1 MDHQSLFRIF
11 ESTLPLHTETMRI
24 HVRLRDEEDEE
35 DEECKG
41 SAAMD
46 SEDFDIV
53 EVAGL
58 GRPFQLGMAYD
69 YRKHKLLPGL
79 TLWDYE
85 GLQAKICVSDQYDTK
100 FDLLSSD
107 SSDDKTSTT
116 KISAYLKI
124 AALCRIVDV
133 SGSCTYFTDEKKSE
147 KKAKLTL
154 SYHATTKFK
163 QLSMDHLTQI
173 SYLSE
178 LKGTGATHIVVAILY
193 GADAYFVFERELD
206 SHKNKWELE
215 GELKLT
221 IQKLSFLATGEL
233 GGSGER
239 KDSEK
244 HEFEKTSCTF
254 HGDFKLE
261 SNPCTLQDALQ
272 VYTKLPYMLGEKGE
286 HAVPLQ
292 VWLYP
297 LSKLPKSRLEESDCI
312 VREISDT
319 LNTRMSHAIDRLNMI
334 EGKVNDLMNNEV
346 AKSLALF
353 HSKLQDLK
361 QKFSQHK
368 ADFMTNLAHLLP
380 LIRGYD
386 KEESDLVDLLQTY
399 EDSLFNSPA
408 MDRWLEYRKMESDVL
423 GSFLKQLRET
433 GVNLDEDLHILL
445 SDAEI
450 ENVVSF
456 TFTSLDLPDE
466 FLSDLAKPDEAEKK
480 TPDEIPTW
488 LTRGII
494 KTMRKNLSLFKDLK
508 RSNNDRHTT
517 FNVSSQNN
525 LVISDRSARSSH
537 HEIHP
542 GACIMLYEGGSDE
555 PICFTP
561 PTKPV
566 FSATIDVC
574 SRSIIV
580 KLNPKCRATVKRT
593 LEYKPRTKEGW
604 KTLAVQRDEEKLTN
618 LESGSEYEIR
628 CTAVGKLE
636 ELPVTSDI
644 ISVRPSDTLEGT
656 E

>member
-1 MDHQSLFRIF
+1 
-11 ESTLPLHTETMRI
+11 
-24 HVRLRDEEDEE
+24 
-35 DEECKG
+35 
-41 SAAMD
+41 MD
-46 SEDFDIV
+46 SANFDIV

-69 YRKHKLLPGL
+69 LRKHKLLPGL

-85 GLQAKICVSDQYDTK
+85 GLQTKICVSNQYDTK

-124 AALCRIVDV
+124 AALCGLLDV

-178 LKGTGATHIVVAILY
+178 LKGAGATHIVVAILY

-221 IQKLSFLATGEL
+221 IQKLSFLMTGEL
-233 GGSGER
+233 GSSGER

-261 SNPCTLQDALQ
+261 SNPYTLQDALQ

-334 EGKVNDLMNNEV
+334 EGKVNDLMNNEA

-380 LIRGYD
+380 LIRGYK

-399 EDSLFNSPA
+399 EDSPFNSPA
-408 MDRWLEYRKMESDVL
+408 MDRWLEYRRMESDVL

-445 SDAEI
+445 SDAET
-450 ENVVSF
+450 VVSF

-466 FLSDLAKPDEAEKK
+466 FLSDLVIPDEAEKK

-488 LTRGII
+488 LTSGII

-508 RSNNDRHTT
+508 RSNNNRHTT
-517 FNVSSQNN
+517 FN
-525 LVISDRSARSSH
+525 AH

-566 FSATIDVC
+566 FSATIKLF
-574 SRSIIV
+574 SRTIVV
-580 KLNPKCRATVKRT
+580 KLNPACEATVKRT
-593 LEYKPRTKEGW
+593 LEYKPRMKEWW
-604 KTLAVQRDEEKLTN
+604 KTLVVERDEEKLTN
-618 LESGSEYEIR
+618 LESVIAEQKAKSGHFLLGQ
-628 CTAVGKLE
+628 TE
-636 ELPVTSDI
+636 EDWGLYLSNFNVS
-644 ISVRPSDTLEGT
+644 
-656 E
+656 

>member
-1 MDHQSLFRIF
+1 MEHERIF
-11 ESTLPLHTETMRI
+11 SILASASRLHA
-24 HVRLRDEEDEE
+24 DEEDEE
-35 DEECKG
+35 DGHIVCQGISLKV
-41 SAAMD
+41 SAEMD
-46 SEDFDIV
+46 TEDFNIE

-69 YRKHKLLPGL
+69 LRKHKLLPGL

-85 GLQAKICVSDQYDTK
+85 GLQKKICVSDQYDTK
-100 FDLLSSD
+100 FNLLSSD
-107 SSDDKTSTT
+107 SSDDKTSTL
-116 KISAYLKI
+116 KISSYLKI
-124 AALCRIVDV
+124 AALCGLVDF
-133 SGSCTYFTDEKKSE
+133 SGSFTYFTDEKKSE
-147 KKAKLTL
+147 KQAKLTL

-206 SHKNKWELE
+206 SHENKWELE
-215 GELKLT
+215 AELKLT
-221 IQKLSFLATGEL
+221 IKNISSLKLDVSG
-233 GGSGER
+233 GGSGEK
-239 KDSEK
+239 KDSDK
-244 HEFEKTSCTF
+244 HKFEKISCTF

-272 VYTKLPYMLGEKGE
+272 VYTKLPHMLGEKGE

-297 LSKLPKSRLEESDCI
+297 LSKLPKSRLEESDCT
-312 VREISDT
+312 VREISDS
-319 LNTRMSHAIDRLNMI
+319 LNTRMSQAIDRLNMI
-334 EGKVNDLMNNEV
+334 EGKLNDLMNDEA

-353 HSKLQDLK
+353 HCKLQDLK
-361 QKFSQHK
+361 QKFAQHK

-380 LIRGYD
+380 LIRGYE
-386 KEESDLVDLLQTY
+386 KEESDLDDLLQTY

-423 GSFLKQLRET
+423 GSFLKQLREA
-433 GVNLDEDLHILL
+433 GVDLDEDLHILL

-456 TFTSLDLPDE
+456 TFTSLDLPDK
-466 FLSDLAKPDEAEKK
+466 FLSDLAKPDEGEKKK
-480 TPDEIPTW
+480 TPDEIQTW

-508 RSNNDRHTT
+508 RSNNDRHTK

-525 LVISDRSARSSH
+525 LLISDRSARSSH
-537 HEIHP
+537 HKIHP
-542 GACIMLYEGGSDE
+542 GTCIMLYEGGSDE

-566 FSATIDVC
+566 FSATIDSS

-580 KLNPKCRATVKRT
+580 KLNPKCRATTKRT

-604 KTLAVQRDEEKLTN
+604 KSLAVQRDEEKLTN